1 MAEQRIDGTDL
12 AGITI
17 LALGGLF
24 GPTDNRI
31 DGADPLNA
39 IGAGIAVTT
48 YTMRGFSAS
57 LSQYATWT
65 ATIMDPTASQ
75 YAGAGTP
82 LTDIV
87 CLKTQ

>member
-1 MAEQRIDGTDL
+1 MAEQRVDGTDL
-12 AGITI
+12 AGVTT
-17 LALGGLF
+17 LALGGLV

-31 DGADPLNA
+31 DGSDPLNA
-39 IGAGIAVTT
+39 VGGGLTVTT

-57 LSQYATWT
+57 LSKYATWT

-87 CLKTQ
+87 CLKTR